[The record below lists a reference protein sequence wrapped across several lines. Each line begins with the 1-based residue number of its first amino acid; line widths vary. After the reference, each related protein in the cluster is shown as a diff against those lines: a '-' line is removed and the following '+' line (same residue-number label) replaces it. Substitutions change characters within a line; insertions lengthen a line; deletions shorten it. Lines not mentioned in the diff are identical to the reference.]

1 MGHKC
6 KGLILHCIDF
16 RLGVTIKDYLDKQNL
31 IGDIDIVSI
40 AGGVKDLDY
49 AMKQIEISE
58 RLHGI
63 SEIILMNHTDCGA
76 YGGRAAFGS
85 DEEEMEKHKVKLM
98 AAKKKI
104 NECYPNI
111 TVKCVIAKILGHGV
125 EFENL

>member
-63 SEIILMNHTDCGA
+63 SEIILIV
-76 YGGRAAFGS
+76 GR
-85 DEEEMEKHKVKLM
+85 M
-98 AAKKKI
+98 AAEPPLVRMKKKWK
-104 NECYPNI
+104 NTRSNSWRQ
-111 TVKCVIAKILGHGV
+111 KRR
-125 EFENL
+125 